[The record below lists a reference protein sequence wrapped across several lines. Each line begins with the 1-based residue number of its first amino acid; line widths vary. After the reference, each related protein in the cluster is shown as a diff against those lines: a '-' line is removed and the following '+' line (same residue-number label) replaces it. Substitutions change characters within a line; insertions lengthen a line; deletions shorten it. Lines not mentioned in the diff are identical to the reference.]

1 MSRSPFDPKFDDLR
15 DILPIFPL
23 PGALLLPG
31 GRLPLN
37 IFEPRYLNMV
47 HDAVAGDRMIGM
59 IQPRAESDD
68 PGGAET
74 YRTGCAGRIVEFSE
88 CDDGRYLITLGGII
102 RFDVARERPLHRG
115 YRRVEPDYR
124 AYRGD
129 LNDDTSKIDRASLTE
144 ALRNYFE
151 FAGIE
156 GDWTAIDKSPDAFL
170 VTSLAMVCPFDPQE
184 KQALLEVA
192 SLADRA
198 KTMTAILKM
207 AVLDGGSDAPRH

>member
-68 PGGAET
+68 GH
-74 YRTGCAGRIVEFSE
+74 
-88 CDDGRYLITLGGII
+88 YLITLGGFI
-102 RFDVARERPLHRG
+102 RFDVARELPLHRG